1 MLDHASEYTI
11 RELVRADHE
20 AWLPLWHQ
28 YLGYHGIWPEDAPA
42 ETWPRL
48 MNPDEPM
55 YAIGAFT
62 GDRLDGIA
70 HFIFHRH
77 TWTTANSCFL
87 ADVFTA
93 STARRRGVARTLV
106 EAVFTRAAARGADN
120 VYGTTLL
127 SNESSHTLYDAIAE
141 RLNLVVYRH
150 QL

>member
-1 MLDHASEYTI
+1 LTIRTLTDGDHA
-11 RELVRADHE
+11 

-28 YLGYHGIWPEDAPA
+28 YLGYHGIWADDAPA
-42 ETWPRL
+42 DTWPRL
-48 MNPDEPM
+48 MNPNEPM
-55 YAIGAFT
+55 HAIGAFT

-77 TWTTANSCFL
+77 TWTAKNSCFL
-87 ADVFTA
+87 ADVATA
-93 STARRRGVARTLV
+93 PSARRRGVARALV
-106 EAVFTRAAARGADN
+106 ESVYERAAAAGADN

-127 SNESSHTLYDAIAE
+127 GNEASHKLYDHSAQ